1 MSSLSVGSTA
11 CRWSSAVFDDQRSAP
26 LMAVSVHSMQGNQV
40 LRFSPN
46 DLSYMSITARM
57 NSREDCPEG
66 IAFAKGCLYVAR

>member
-1 MSSLSVGSTA
+1 MPLELCMSLMT
-11 CRWSSAVFDDQRSAP
+11 RDP
-26 LMAVSVHSMQGNQV
+26 LHNRLHDVSVHYMQGNQV